1 MDSDQNPAVTAEDPE
16 AKKDYARAIPRML
29 RMIGVAGVVLI
40 PVAIWI
46 SGVHAAIGFAAGG
59 VVSWIN
65 FRALVRGVEGLADRV
80 VDKQSREKGGAIVG
94 RFLVR
99 YGLVALVAYV
109 IFISSKQ
116 AFRGF
121 LCGLCLPVAAL
132 MAEAC
137 IESYAAVRQR

>member
-1 MDSDQNPAVTAEDPE
+1 MDSDQNPGALAEDPE
-16 AKKDYARAIPRML
+16 AKKIYVQAIPRML
-29 RMIGVAGVVLI
+29 RVMTVAGIALI
-40 PVAIWI
+40 PFALWI
-46 SGVHAAIGFAAGG
+46 SGTEGAMGFTAGG

-80 VDKQSREKGGAIVG
+80 VNRKSLEKGGVIMG

-99 YGLVALVAYV
+99 YGLVAVAAYV

-132 MAEAC
+132 MAEAL
-137 IESYAAVRQR
+137 IESYAAVRQK

>member
-1 MDSDQNPAVTAEDPE
+1 MDSDQNPAAIAEDPE
-16 AKKDYARAIPRML
+16 VKNVYARAIPRIL
-29 RMIGVAGVVLI
+29 RIIAVVGIVVL
-40 PVAIWI
+40 PLAIWI
-46 SGVHAAIGFAAGG
+46 SGTEGAVGFAAGG

-80 VDKQSREKGGAIVG
+80 VNRQSREKGGAIVG

-116 AFRGF
+116 AFQGF

-132 MAEAC
+132 MTEAL
-137 IESYAAVRQR
+137 IETYTAVR